1 MMMKRTLTSLAALVV
16 ITACATPGRV
26 VERQEPFTREPVGEE
41 SIRVH
46 IQNNNFM
53 DARLYAVGLGSRHY
67 LGVVGGKQQVALEVP
82 WDFSQPL
89 RIEIDMLAGPKCTT
103 RTLEVDPGDIL
114 DLRIESVFSKS
125 RDCSQT

>member
-1 MMMKRTLTSLAALVV
+1 MMMKRTLTSLAALVL

-26 VERQEPFTREPVGEE
+26 VEREEPSTREPVGEE

-53 DARLYAVGLGSRHY
+53 DARLYALGLGSRHY
-67 LGVVGGKQQVALEVP
+67 LGVVGGGQQVVLEVP
-82 WDFSQPL
+82 WDYSQPL

-103 RTLEVDPGDIL
+103 RTIETDPGDII
-114 DLRIESVFSKS
+114 DLRIASVFSRS
-125 RDCSQT
+125 TLCSKI